1 MVVEARA
8 VVIEMNVNVVSTVT
22 IVVPKASPCS
32 DVDSQERES
41 TSHTGVWATWV
52 VLLSQPT
59 PAI

>member
-1 MVVEARA
+1 MSGSRGRA
-8 VVIEMNVNVVSTVT
+8 IVMSVNVVSTVL

-32 DVDSQERES
+32 DVDSQGRES

>member
-1 MVVEARA
+1 MSGSRGRA
-8 VVIEMNVNVVSTVT
+8 IVMNVNVVSTVL
-22 IVVPKASPCS
+22 IVVPKAGPCY